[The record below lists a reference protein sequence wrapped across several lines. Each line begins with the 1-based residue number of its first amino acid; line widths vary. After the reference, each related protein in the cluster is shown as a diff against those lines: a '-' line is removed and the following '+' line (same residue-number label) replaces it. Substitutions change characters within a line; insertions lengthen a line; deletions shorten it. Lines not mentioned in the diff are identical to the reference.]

1 MASVLPPSVQMS
13 PSETPRSV
21 QPGGYGT
28 FVRCEL
34 AWGRLRRAHLRAFR
48 PGHVERWLRLRQG
61 DCPDCPHDVIDP
73 RDLKFVQNV
82 CGHWFRREDDIYAG
96 QEGLGF
102 ARWGY
107 AELIGFTTILLLL
120 GGLFLGASY
129 LLPQLSWLF
138 AFVYVATWLLIAE
151 VVWF

>member
-1 MASVLPPSVQMS
+1 MAGPLTTCPLPP
-13 PSETPRSV
+13 PETPQGV
-21 QPGGYGT
+21 QPGGVGF

-34 AWGRLRRAHLRAFR
+34 AWGRLRRWYLRRFR
-48 PGHVERWLRLRQG
+48 PGHVARWRQLRQG

-96 QEGLGF
+96 REGLGF

-120 GGLFLGASY
+120 GWLFLGASY

-138 AFVYVATWLLIAE
+138 AIVYVATW
-151 VVWF
+151 